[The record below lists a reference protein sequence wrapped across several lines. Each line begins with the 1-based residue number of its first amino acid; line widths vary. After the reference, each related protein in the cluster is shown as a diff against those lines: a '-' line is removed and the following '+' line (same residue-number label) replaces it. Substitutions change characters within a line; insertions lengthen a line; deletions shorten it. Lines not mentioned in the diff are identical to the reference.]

1 MLKRKLV
8 TKDEIP
14 LLNIGFRTLLN
25 DRRLFSLFIVQ
36 LLLVTVFIYN
46 FYKIIEPAIEADAL
60 VFAQEFSYYLIAC
73 LTLFTIVIINAVLM
87 KRRSELYNLQ
97 KNAAKHIKETAK
109 RKISLQKDNP
119 YGLAMLTIELAYI
132 IGIAI
137 AIYYYLDP
145 EHSIDW
151 WTRLGLDLKPPITTI
166 ANIVIFAIFTGLF
179 IWLHTYARQFNAMR
193 FKGRAALRK
202 KSKLK

>member
-1 MLKRKLV
+1 MAKRKLV

-25 DRRLFSLFIVQ
+25 DRRLFSLFIAQ
-36 LLLVTVFIYN
+36 ILLVAVFIYN

-60 VFAQEFSYYLIAC
+60 VFSQEFSYYLTAC
-73 LTLFTIVIINAVLM
+73 LVIFTIAIINVVLM
-87 KRRSELYNLQ
+87 KRRSELYELQ
-97 KNAAKHIKETAK
+97 RNAARHIKETAK
-109 RKISLQKDNP
+109 IKISSQKENP
-119 YGLAMLTIELAYI
+119 YGIAMLIIELAYI

-166 ANIVIFAIFTGLF
+166 ANIIIFAIFTGLF
-179 IWLHTYARQFNAMR
+179 IWLHAYARQFNAMR
-193 FKGRAALRK
+193 FKGRAALRRK
-202 KSKLK
+202 PKPK